1 MNNSLKPYVALGK
14 RELWEHRSFWIVQL
28 VIVGIAILL
37 TLYASGMLVYA
48 HYNGYLDTAEY
59 TARLG
64 TDGARIFKNII
75 IASAAPFN
83 IALVALVC
91 FYLIDTLN
99 ADRRDRSI
107 LFWRSLPV
115 SDTATVLSKLF
126 TAMLTAPAI
135 MLAMFIGFQIINGVI
150 LGIANLAIGVNPF
163 VLFHPVAALLAF
175 LTLAWALIAQ
185 SLWLLPFY
193 GWFMLC
199 SAWAKR
205 NAWGWV
211 ILIPLGIVVLEAI
224 VLRSSVFAHL
234 IGHHIA
240 GLLDL
245 MVGKGGFVIHGSTSD
260 ATMPVHGGHFMSLGS
275 VTGFMLQPEMWL
287 GVVIG
292 AVFVAGATW
301 LRHNRNEI

>member
-1 MNNSLKPYVALGK
+1 MNTALKPYVALGK

-28 VIVGIAILL
+28 VIVGISILL
-37 TLYASGMLVYA
+37 TLFAAGALIYG
-48 HYNGYLDTAEY
+48 HYYGYLDTAEY
-59 TARLG
+59 ASRLG
-64 TDGARIFKNII
+64 DHGAEMIRAFI
-75 IASAAPFN
+75 IASATPFN

-126 TAMLTAPAI
+126 TAMFTAPAI
-135 MLAMFIGFQIINGVI
+135 MLALFTGFLIVNGII
-150 LGIANLAIGVNPF
+150 LFIANVSIGVNPL
-163 VLFHPVAALLAF
+163 VMLHPLATLQAI

-205 NAWGWV
+205 NVWGWV
-211 ILIPLGIVVLEAI
+211 ILIPLGIIILEGI
-224 VLRSSVFAHL
+224 VFQTSRFAGL
-234 IGHHIA
+234 IGRHIL
-240 GLLDL
+240 GLMGV
-245 MVGKGGFVIHGSTSD
+245 MVGKSGFAIHDVPGST
-260 ATMPVHGGHFMSLGS
+260 MPSHTGHLMTLES
-275 VTGFMLQPEMWL
+275 VSWFMLQPEMWI

-292 AVFVAGATW
+292 AAFVAGAIW
-301 LRHNRNEI
+301 LRRHRFEF

>member
-1 MNNSLKPYVALGK
+1 MKPYVALGK

-28 VIVGIAILL
+28 VIVGISILL
-37 TLYASGMLVYA
+37 TLFAAGAIIYA
-48 HYNGYLDTAEY
+48 HYNGYLDTPEY
-59 TARLG
+59 ASRLG
-64 TDGARIFKNII
+64 EHGAEMFRTFI
-75 IASAAPFN
+75 IASATPFN

-126 TAMLTAPAI
+126 TAMISAPAI
-135 MLAMFIGFQIINGVI
+135 MLVLFIGFLIVNGIIMF
-150 LGIANLAIGVNPF
+150 IANVAIGVNPL
-163 VLFHPVAALLAF
+163 VLLHPIAALSAIV
-175 LTLAWALIAQ
+175 TLAWALIAQ

-205 NAWGWV
+205 NVWGWV
-211 ILIPLGIVVLEAI
+211 ILPPLGVIILEGI
-224 VLRSSVFAHL
+224 VLRTSHFAGL
-234 IGHHIA
+234 IGHHIV
-240 GLLDL
+240 GLMGL
-245 MVGKGGFVIHGSTSD
+245 MVGKSGFAVHDMADS
-260 ATMPVHGGHFMSLGS
+260 TMPSHVGHIMSMES
-275 VTGFMLQPEMWL
+275 VFWFILQPEMWI

-292 AVFVAGATW
+292 AAFVAGAIW
-301 LRHNRNEI
+301 LRRHRFEF

>member
-1 MNNSLKPYVALGK
+1 MNTALKPYVALGK

-28 VIVGIAILL
+28 VIVGISILL
-37 TLYASGMLVYA
+37 ALFAAGALIYG

-59 TARLG
+59 ASRLG
-64 TDGARIFKNII
+64 EHGAEVFRAFV
-75 IASAAPFN
+75 IASATPFN

-115 SDTATVLSKLF
+115 SDSATVLSKLF
-126 TAMLTAPAI
+126 TAMFTAPAI
-135 MLAMFIGFQIINGVI
+135 MLALFIGFLVVNGIIF
-150 LGIANLAIGVNPF
+150 LIANLAIGVNPF
-163 VLFHPVAALLAF
+163 VMFHPLAVFLAL

-205 NAWGWV
+205 NVWAWV
-211 ILIPLGIVVLEAI
+211 ILIPLGVIILEGI
-224 VLRSSVFAHL
+224 VLRSSHFAGL
-234 IGHHIA
+234 IGRHIVGLIGVMA
-240 GLLDL
+240 G
-245 MVGKGGFVIHGSTSD
+245 KNGFAVHDVPDS
-260 ATMPVHGGHFMSLGS
+260 TMPAHVGHLMTLES
-275 VTGFMLQPEMWL
+275 VSWFMLQPEMW
-287 GVVIG
+287 IG
-292 AVFVAGATW
+292 AIVGAIFVAGAIW
-301 LRHNRNEI
+301 LRRHRFEF

>member
-1 MNNSLKPYVALGK
+1 MNTLLKPYVALGK

-28 VIVGIAILL
+28 VIVGIATLL
-37 TLYASGMLVYA
+37 TLWGAGVLIYA
-48 HYNGYLDTAEY
+48 HYNGYLDNVEY
-59 TARLG
+59 VEHLG
-64 TDGARIFKNII
+64 ALDPRMFRALII
-75 IASAAPFN
+75 GSAVPFN

-99 ADRRDRSI
+99 ADRRDRSV

-126 TAMLTAPAI
+126 TALVTAPVI
-135 MLAMFIGFQIINGVI
+135 MLVLFIGYQLIAGIV

-163 VLFHPVAALLAF
+163 TLFHPLAALLAF

-205 NAWGWV
+205 NVWGWV
-211 ILIPLGIVVLEAI
+211 ILIPLGIFILEA
-224 VLRSSVFAHL
+224 VVFRTTYFGAIL
-234 IGHHIA
+234 GHHVIGLA
-240 GLLDL
+240 GM
-245 MVGKGGFVIHGSTSD
+245 MVGKGGFEIHAVANS
-260 ATMPVHGGHFMSLGS
+260 TMPSHSGHLMSLGS
-275 VTGFMLQPEMWL
+275 VSGFMLQPEML
-287 GVVIG
+287 IGIVIG
-292 AVFVAGATW
+292 VIFIAGAIW
-301 LRHNRNEI
+301 LRRNRNEI